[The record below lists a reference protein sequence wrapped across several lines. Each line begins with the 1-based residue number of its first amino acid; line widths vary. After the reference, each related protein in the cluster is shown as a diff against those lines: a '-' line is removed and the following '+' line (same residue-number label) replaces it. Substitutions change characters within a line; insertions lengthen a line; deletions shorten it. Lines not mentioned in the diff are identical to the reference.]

1 MTSEGGAE
9 GGAPAKA
16 ADEKPPKRGHVIAEA
31 FANHPYLVALSFGL
45 GLLATVIS
53 LVQVFVGGED
63 PVEPPDVV
71 PETTSLS
78 VTALPTDPQ
87 MTTYVLPLSAAVSL
101 GELPLTSA
109 AFCSEESK
117 AWLDERGEER
127 QPTWLLSLR
136 NEADGG
142 TSMLSVSNIRFEEI
156 DTADPAEP
164 VFVFSCPSAGA
175 AEFLRGALA
184 LEEGEVVRSEQA
196 EGSGPP
202 VALNFAPGE
211 TIQLEV
217 YFSGAG
223 GSDTALVAD
232 VSSGDETKTET
243 LLPAGQLTLPTLG
256 RYATLV
262 VEGSGTPGIF
272 ACSTADFQE
281 FEECTADEIAT
292 YAEAWNG
299 GS

>member
-1 MTSEGGAE
+1 MTSEGGAP
-9 GGAPAKA
+9 GKA
-16 ADEKPPKRGHVIAEA
+16 ADEKPPKRGHLIAKA
-31 FANHPYLVALSFGL
+31 FTNHPYLVALSFGL
-45 GLLATVIS
+45 GLLATIIS
-53 LVQVFVGGED
+53 LVQVFFGGED

-78 VTALPTDPQ
+78 VAAQPSDPQ
-87 MTTYVLPLSAAVSL
+87 TTTFVLPLSVAPSL
-101 GELPLTSA
+101 DELPLTSA
-109 AFCSEESK
+109 VFCSEEST

-136 NEADGG
+136 NAADGG
-142 TSMLSVSNIRFEEI
+142 TSMLSVSNIRFEEV
-156 DTADPAEP
+156 DSADPEEP

-175 AEFLRGALA
+175 AEFLRGR
-184 LEEGEVVRSEQA
+184 LELEDGEVVRTEQA

-211 TIQLEV
+211 SIQLEV

-243 LLPAGQLTLPTLG
+243 LLPAGELTLPTLG
-256 RYATLV
+256 RYSTLV
-262 VEGSGTPGIF
+262 VEGSGVAGTF
-272 ACSTADFQE
+272 SCATADFQE
-281 FEECTADEIAT
+281 FEECTADEIAG

-299 GS
+299 S